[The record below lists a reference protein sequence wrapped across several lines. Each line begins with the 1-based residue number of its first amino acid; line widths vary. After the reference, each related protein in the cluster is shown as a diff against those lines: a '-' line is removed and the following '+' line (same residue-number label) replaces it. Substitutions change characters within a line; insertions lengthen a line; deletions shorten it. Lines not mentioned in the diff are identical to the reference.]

1 MKHSLLTL
9 MLVCAPL
16 CGTAV
21 RAQQSSDQARLQGVW
36 LAQSERQ
43 NGRKRQVTYQYVF
56 SGDTITFK
64 DETGKEV
71 KYSFTLETASNLK
84 LMTIR
89 PQETLA
95 NATPV
100 SVAYALD
107 GDTLKI
113 VVAPPGAR
121 PTEISDKNDQE
132 LIIATRKRP

>member
-1 MKHSLLTL
+1 M
-9 MLVCAPL
+9 
-16 CGTAV
+16 
-21 RAQQSSDQARLQGVW
+21 
-36 LAQSERQ
+36 AQSERQ